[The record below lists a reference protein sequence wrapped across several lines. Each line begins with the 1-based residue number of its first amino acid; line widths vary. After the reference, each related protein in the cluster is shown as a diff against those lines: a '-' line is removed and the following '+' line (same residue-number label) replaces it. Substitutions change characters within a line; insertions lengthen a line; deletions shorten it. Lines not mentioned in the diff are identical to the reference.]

1 MNKICD
7 LPCIGPI
14 HSETLFSAKRALR
27 TYLPLSQIGHLS
39 PQFRAEIA
47 LALAIL
53 FKSDILIFIIDNI
66 KMNHV
71 NLN

>member
-14 HSETLFSAKRALR
+14 HWEMLSSAKRALR
-27 TYLPLSQIGHLS
+27 TYSPLSQIVHLS